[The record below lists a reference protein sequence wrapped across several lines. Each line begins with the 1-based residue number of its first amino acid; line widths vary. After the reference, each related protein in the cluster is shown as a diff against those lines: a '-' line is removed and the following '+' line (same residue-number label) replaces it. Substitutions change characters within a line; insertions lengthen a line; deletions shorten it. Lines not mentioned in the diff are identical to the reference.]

1 MKNHS
6 LVKTLPKLPIPS
18 LELTLQNFKLATTAF
33 LTDEEFETV
42 SEACKELEGASGS
55 AIQRYLLD
63 RQEKHDNW
71 AYDWWLEDMYLKNS
85 LPLPIHSNPGM
96 IFPRETFKTTE
107 EFIRYVSCFVEEA
120 YKFKIKIDRNLI
132 PQDRASS
139 RERNQPLC
147 MLQYQRIF
155 SSYRESGYSKDNLL
169 EYEPNNNSHFIVAA
183 KGQFFVVQYM
193 TEKSTLSFE
202 DLYLE
207 LAQIYKSSQQQQE
220 KVGLLTA
227 AERRHSAT
235 LFENLMKDKQNN
247 DNVCT
252 IRSAAFIICLDD
264 NPGTDSES
272 GRMAQMIHGGGVSKN
287 STNRW
292 FNKTMQFIFSESGS
306 CGLCYEHSPA
316 EGIVVVQMVEDILK
330 NCAERESG
338 KIHLVENRTAKI
350 PKKLIWKL
358 EKCLQQE
365 IDNIGTELDREM
377 ENLDVLIH
385 TYDGYGKELVKKNS
399 ISPDVF
405 IQVVLQLTYYRLVFT
420 YNPQPPEDFG
430 LTKVSSIWFSNT
442 ILPLSPCD
450 NSDHVN
456 NDGLA
461 LPCCSPDFNNFFCLN
476 EKLMKLCI
484 FLDKQNND
492 NVCTIRSAAFIICL
506 DDNPGTDSESGRMA
520 QMIHGG
526 GVSKNST
533 NRWFNKTMQF
543 IFSESGSC
551 GLCYEHSPA
560 EGIVVVQMVE
570 DILKNCAER
579 ESGKIHLVENRT
591 AKIPK
596 KLIWKLEKCLQQE
609 IDNIG
614 TELDREM
621 ENLDVLIH
629 TYDGYG
635 KELVKKISISPDVF
649 IQVVLQLTYYR
660 IYGRLGAT
668 YESAST
674 RRFRK
679 GRVDCIRAATPEA
692 LEWVKAMTSEGALN
706 EERLSKF
713 KRAVNAQTEIMTD
726 NILGRGI
733 DIHLMG
739 IKEAAKEL
747 GIKLSLFDSP
757 AFKKANHF
765 CLSTSQITTRL
776 DTVMGYG
783 PVVPE
788 GHGVSYNIQRE
799 SFKFCISSFKSF
811 ESASSKTFA
820 ESLDESLNRVQQ
832 LLLSQNFIN
841 RTSLV

>member
-1 MKNHS
+1 MKLSGTIILVTFLFLGYPKDVQGRRRSLNHKYLQGNNTDEAAALRFLVDYDKKASVVCNFVMSSQWNYNTNITDVNRQQMRKRS
-6 LVKTLPKLPIPS
+6 LSTGEDKSKNASGNKTKDENLRGGMTNPPHVQDSQEAQLEYAKFQKEVWKLATSFAWKNFRDSSIRRQFKVLSVLGRAALEDDKLSENPPIELGYDNMFRFRPLTEKVRANFKKIHSEEHRAIAEQTVTTKQRISLKQYNPIKPHKWGHKLISRVEISGYTHDLELNDGMGSVDTSDLVVGTLPKLPIPS

-456 NDGLA
+456 ND
-461 LPCCSPDFNNFFCLN
+461 
-476 EKLMKLCI
+476 
-484 FLDKQNND
+484 
-492 NVCTIRSAAFIICL
+492 
-506 DDNPGTDSESGRMA
+506 
-520 QMIHGG
+520 
-526 GVSKNST
+526 
-533 NRWFNKTMQF
+533 
-543 IFSESGSC
+543 
-551 GLCYEHSPA
+551 
-560 EGIVVVQMVE
+560 
-570 DILKNCAER
+570 
-579 ESGKIHLVENRT
+579 
-591 AKIPK
+591 
-596 KLIWKLEKCLQQE
+596 
-609 IDNIG
+609 
-614 TELDREM
+614 
-621 ENLDVLIH
+621 
-629 TYDGYG
+629 
-635 KELVKKISISPDVF
+635 
-649 IQVVLQLTYYR
+649 
-660 IYGRLGAT
+660 
-668 YESAST
+668 
-674 RRFRK
+674 
-679 GRVDCIRAATPEA
+679 
-692 LEWVKAMTSEGALN
+692 
-706 EERLSKF
+706 
-713 KRAVNAQTEIMTD
+713 
-726 NILGRGI
+726 
-733 DIHLMG
+733 
-739 IKEAAKEL
+739 
-747 GIKLSLFDSP
+747 
-757 AFKKANHF
+757 
-765 CLSTSQITTRL
+765 
-776 DTVMGYG
+776 
-783 PVVPE
+783 
-788 GHGVSYNIQRE
+788 
-799 SFKFCISSFKSF
+799 
-811 ESASSKTFA
+811 
-820 ESLDESLNRVQQ
+820 
-832 LLLSQNFIN
+832 
-841 RTSLV
+841 